1 MLKLIPKSVNNE
13 QRTYE
18 VPDERQANINI
29 SIILVD
35 TLNRSEAFK
44 SNANIQPTWNPIHIG
59 HLNSSPHNPCFGLI
73 QSKIEP

>member
-35 TLNRSEAFK
+35 TLNRSEEFNSKA
-44 SNANIQPTWNPIHIG
+44 NAQPTWNPIHIG
-59 HLNSSPHNPCFGLI
+59 HLNSSPNNPCFGLT
-73 QSKIEP
+73 QSSIEP